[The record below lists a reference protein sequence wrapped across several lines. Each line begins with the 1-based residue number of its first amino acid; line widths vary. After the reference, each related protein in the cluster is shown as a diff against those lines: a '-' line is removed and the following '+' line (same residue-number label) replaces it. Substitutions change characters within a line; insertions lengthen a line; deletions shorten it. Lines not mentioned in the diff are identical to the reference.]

1 MFAQRN
7 YDTHSQLV
15 AFFSVCILGKR
26 LLKDIP
32 VENCTKEIDG
42 PLYDIF
48 CQNRVCD
55 PYFNAHNTSVERG
68 IKGLKSGVFWNN
80 LYPYFL
86 DYGQYIA
93 QSKDA
98 DHIETMGR
106 PTYNQIYADLTT
118 AFTILIG
125 IFFPSV
131 TGEFRRSSVSHNQFT
146 NSSNSRKKNVNE
158 NPKAQ
163 FPFL

>member
-1 MFAQRN
+1 
-7 YDTHSQLV
+7 
-15 AFFSVCILGKR
+15 

-48 CQNRVCD
+48 CEGRVCD
-55 PYFNAHNTSVERG
+55 PYFSAHNTSIERG

-98 DHIETMGR
+98 DHIEQMGR

-131 TGEFRRSSVSHNQFT
+131 TGECRLKIFVRRAA
-146 NSSNSRKKNVNE
+146 KKYTSIQT
-158 NPKAQ
+158 Q